1 MQKLLQ
7 FTLSTADHTGKS
19 NKLQLK
25 QWAFFYYYYYSS
37 QSTDNSSNSV
47 RNPLY
52 CTSEI
57 TITIATNWHFCW
69 QSQEKQAASDGMCHG
84 ERTRLPACQNPLT
97 RAGLKHVP
105 VAEGFFANQTTQTIP
120 SPLHLRCTGASPPAR
135 VATRRGSGIL
145 RILERLI
152 KCVLKSH
159 SWSLLVQVVFVWFSS
174 LPFKEEQVVNAGRK
188 QAWDSR
194 AGRLE
199 NRTNVLENL
208 EISPHF

>member
-1 MQKLLQ
+1 MRFFRADKPAKCSLMLL
-7 FTLSTADHTGKS
+7 GKS
-19 NKLQLK
+19 PFECRSCCSSRYPQQIIQESLTSFSWSSEL
-25 QWAFFYYYYYSS
+25 FFYYYYYSS

-97 RAGLKHVP
+97 RAGLKHIP

-120 SPLHLRCTGASPPAR
+120 SPLHLRCTCSYRGIT
-135 VATRRGSGIL
+135 TRESGDQK
-145 RILERLI
+145 RFRNPQNPGTADKTCFEE
-152 KCVLKSH
+152 
-159 SWSLLVQVVFVWFSS
+159 SLLK
-174 LPFKEEQVVNAGRK
+174 PAG
-188 QAWDSR
+188 
-194 AGRLE
+194 AGCLCL
-199 NRTNVLENL
+199 VL
-208 EISPHF
+208 